1 VLGRRVLRGSGF
13 EGGMCVGDADEFGEG
28 NGFGD
33 GDGLGKQMG
42 LWAGDGFGEGDGVGA
57 EVTRQ
62 IADFCGY
69 TKISK
74 NCAKV
79 PKTHHW
85 QTEK

>member
-1 VLGRRVLRGSGF
+1 MSLEREMDLGM
-13 EGGMCVGDADEFGEG
+13 EMDW
-28 NGFGD
+28 
-33 GDGLGKQMG
+33 GKQMG